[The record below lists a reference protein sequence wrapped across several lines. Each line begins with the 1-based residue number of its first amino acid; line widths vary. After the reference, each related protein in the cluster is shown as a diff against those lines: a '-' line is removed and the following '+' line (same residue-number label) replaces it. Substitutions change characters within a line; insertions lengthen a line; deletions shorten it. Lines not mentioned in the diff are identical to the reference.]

1 MSITF
6 APALVGGPM
15 VNMANGNAAQVF
27 DLLGLTYDGDFG
39 EIAAED
45 FLGRVLLAQ
54 ALTDVVT
61 DDTRG
66 LPARIEGAKW
76 IDCGRR
82 PGYLAER
89 LTELHEIACWAHE
102 RNAVVVWS

>member
-6 APALVGGPM
+6 APATVGGPT
-15 VNMANGNAAQVF
+15 VNMANGNAAQVI

-39 EIAAED
+39 ELAAED

-54 ALTDVVT
+54 ALSDVT
-61 DDTRG
+61 FDDVNGR
-66 LPARIEGAKW
+66 PAVREGNW

-82 PGYLAER
+82 PDYLVERLAE
-89 LTELHEIACWAHE
+89 LQKIATWAHE